1 MTVTEDQEPEAVDI
15 DTVLGD
21 GDDPFLPPPP
31 PPRPTFVAELPTT
44 PLAEGKLAYHQGDY
58 ARAAEQLQAVV
69 DSPDYDDDSKVAA
82 AYWRAEA
89 LSRQDMS
96 PEAIVHF
103 QAVADAYA
111 GHRLASAA
119 LNRADSLR
127 VHFDI
132 ISGAAD

>member
-1 MTVTEDQEPEAVDI
+1 MAVTEDQEPKVLTADDI
-15 DTVLGD
+15 QGD

-31 PPRPTFVAELPTT
+31 PPKPTFVAELPTT
-44 PLAEGKLAYHQGDY
+44 PLAEGKLAYHNGEY
-58 ARAAEQLQAVV
+58 TRAAEQLQAVV
-69 DSPDYDDDSKVAA
+69 DSPDYDEDSKVAA

-89 LSRQDMS
+89 LSRVDTS
-96 PEAIVHF
+96 TEAITYF

-111 GHRLASAA
+111 GHHLATAA
-119 LNRADSLR
+119 LNRADRLR